1 MRAGMRQGSSPGS
14 AERLGGGHDLVH
26 LAVLLLAGVAQGVA
40 DLHVVLVLQ
49 GHALAVAVAL

>member
-1 MRAGMRQGSSPGS
+1 MRQGSSPGS